1 MNNFNYEKKYHY
13 WVKYF
18 VIAFPLLILLFIILN
33 HNIIVSDIENYFL
46 NFSQI
51 LEVPVNSWYFDII
64 DLIGFRDILDSGS
77 IYGVLICY
85 PLYVFWVYV
94 FDLILDVFTF
104 VPKLAHKLMKKL
116 GG

>member
-18 VIAFPLLILLFIILN
+18 VIAFPLIVLLFIILN
-33 HNIIVSDIENYFL
+33 HNITQVNINDYFVD
-46 NFSQI
+46 FSSI
-51 LEVPVNSWYFDII
+51 LEVPINSWYFQII
-64 DLIGFRDILDSGS
+64 DLIGFREIFDSAS
-77 IYGVLICY
+77 IYSVLLVY

-94 FDLILDVFTF
+94 FDLVLDIFVF